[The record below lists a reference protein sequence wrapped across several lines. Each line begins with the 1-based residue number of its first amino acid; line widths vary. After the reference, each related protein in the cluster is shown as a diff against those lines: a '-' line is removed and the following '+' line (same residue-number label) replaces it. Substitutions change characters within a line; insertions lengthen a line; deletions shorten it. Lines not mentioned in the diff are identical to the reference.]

1 MNITI
6 ISSNILYVTHQMSL
20 KKKKDPVGGTVRYK
34 MMNYKVIPVGIG
46 GTGSVYGNIQP
57 IWKLFRLSGNV
68 QDHPENI

>member
-34 MMNYKVIPVGIG
+34 MMNYKVIPGGIG
-46 GTGSVYGNIQP
+46 GTG
-57 IWKLFRLSGNV
+57 
-68 QDHPENI
+68 